1 MRGLLLR
8 RCMNLPPSAIGC
20 GLKQFFG
27 TWVRE
32 QLQAVLQG
40 IGIRSSGKLVN
51 ETFMRKRIGQGRDAA
66 QPRCTQERRHVVH
79 RDTQVGIVVGRSG
92 GAVTHFVGAGCRL
105 DGAGQ
110 QQGQGRRTI
119 GRVRGL
125 KIVAS
130 RLTVGRQATAH
141 LHQLRRTFGLPR
153 MFLFAAELHSH
164 RCANGLGQERCI
176 GSHIIC
182 AIASIATGSLH
193 AHNIHRRVNHATQH
207 GQISTQHMGV
217 LRPRPHP
224 QLYLGRL
231 CIAFL
236 QPPSHR
242 TRGANGGMHLVR
254 PNIFALQK
262 MRCF

>member
-1 MRGLLLR
+1 MY
-8 RCMNLPPSAIGC
+8 
-20 GLKQFFG
+20 
-27 TWVRE
+27 
-32 QLQAVLQG
+32 
-40 IGIRSSGKLVN
+40 
-51 ETFMRKRIGQGRDAA
+51 
-66 QPRCTQERRHVVH
+66 
-79 RDTQVGIVVGRSG
+79 RDTQVRIVIRRSG
-92 GAVTHFVGAGCRL
+92 SAVAHFISTRCGFN
-105 DGAGQ
+105 GAGQ

-141 LHQLRRTFGLPR
+141 LHELRCTFGLPR

-164 RCANGLGQERCI
+164 RCAHGLGQERCI
-176 GSHIIC
+176 GGHIVC
-182 AIASIATGSLH
+182 AVASIATGSLH
-193 AHNIHRRVNHATQH
+193 AHNVHRRVNHATQH

-217 LRPRPHP
+217 LRPSPDP
-224 QLYLGRL
+224 QLHLGRL
-231 CIAFL
+231 CIASL

-242 TRGANGGMHLVR
+242 TRGANRGMHLVR